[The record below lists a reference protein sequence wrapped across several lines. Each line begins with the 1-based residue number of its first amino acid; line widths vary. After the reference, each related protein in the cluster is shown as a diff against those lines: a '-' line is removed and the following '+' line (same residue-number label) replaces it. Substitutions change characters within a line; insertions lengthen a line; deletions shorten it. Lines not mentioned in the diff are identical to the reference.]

1 MTSMLRLGEEKVR
14 CSSKVPLCF
23 LLLNDARGGNK
34 RALNVCLCVFRACVK
49 CAARV

>member
-23 LLLNDARGGNK
+23 LLNDARGGNK
-34 RALNVCLCVFRACVK
+34 RALNVCLCVFRGCVK